1 MSFLTGF
8 QELLI
13 YLNYYITLG
22 VCLLP
27 GKWKCERYIL
37 CNPHKT
43 RSKVWDVHIATWIFK
58 AINSKK
64 RDIIDEI
71 RYTYMQIKTTGYL
84 GIEEY

>member
-1 MSFLTGF
+1 M
-8 QELLI
+8 
-13 YLNYYITLG
+13 
-22 VCLLP
+22 CLLP